1 MRAPRDHRCKVVKEF
16 ACHACGSPAVVY
28 PDRLSD
34 DAPVRCRRCLTVLC
48 TLGEF
53 RLSAEQG
60 MA

>member
-1 MRAPRDHRCKVVKEF
+1 
-16 ACHACGSPAVVY
+16 VY
-28 PDRLSD
+28 PHRLSD
-34 DAPVRCRRCLTVLC
+34 EAPVKCQRCDTVLC

>member
-1 MRAPRDHRCKVVKEF
+1 
-16 ACHACGSPAVVY
+16 VY

-34 DAPVRCRRCLTVLC
+34 DAPVRCQRCLTVLC

-53 RLSAEQG
+53 RLSAERG